1 LLLAALFLQME
12 YIDIV
17 KIPITPS
24 LYTNKMSESIKDAH
38 SKKGKEKRRQLG
50 GPIPVLAAT

>member
-1 LLLAALFLQME
+1 ME
-12 YIDIV
+12 YINIV
-17 KIPITPS
+17 KISITPS